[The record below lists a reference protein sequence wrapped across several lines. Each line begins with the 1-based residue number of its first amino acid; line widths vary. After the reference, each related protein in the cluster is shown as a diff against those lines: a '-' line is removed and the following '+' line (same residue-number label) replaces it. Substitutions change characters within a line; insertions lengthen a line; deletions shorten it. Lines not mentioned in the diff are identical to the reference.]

1 MSFDWRGFLILA
13 ETLVDSD
20 VSVNREACLR
30 AAMSRAYYAAFAS
43 ARQQSRQRLGGAIRQ
58 SAAEHG
64 EVATFYAKRGDTGG
78 AIAAH
83 LTRLRFLRN
92 RADYDDDVDGPE
104 AGAVEAI
111 ARATDV
117 LKLLATF

>member
-1 MSFDWRGFLILA
+1 
-13 ETLVDSD
+13 
-20 VSVNREACLR
+20 
-30 AAMSRAYYAAFAS
+30 
-43 ARQQSRQRLGGAIRQ
+43 
-58 SAAEHG
+58 
-64 EVATFYAKRGDTGG
+64 
-78 AIAAH
+78 
-83 LTRLRFLRN
+83 LRN